1 MAIGNK
7 GFAAGLTGTS
17 SSAAGATRLPPKTG
31 ILEMRDNRLAQLA
44 DGTVVSRVHEL
55 VDPARCRIWAD
66 HNRDYE
72 ALSEENCNDL
82 IDSFKAQGRQEVPA
96 IVRRVKDNQAFDY
109 EVICGARRHWSAS
122 WMRNHNYP
130 EFRFLVEPRELTDE
144 EAFRL
149 ADLENRSR
157 RDLSDYERASDYLR
171 AVERYYRGSQ
181 QTMAERLEVSKSWL
195 SRYLELARLPAE
207 ILQSFGSPH
216 VIGVSHGAVLAPLL
230 RKETIRPLLIRE
242 AVKIAHEQQERG
254 ASGLHQLTPAAVVER
269 LVATSTRT
277 TTIRRGTAPLEYTVR
292 SEGGILIA
300 RGARARKSG
309 GLTIVVPT
317 PSKFERKEV
326 LSAITRLLE
335 DMNNN

>member
-1 MAIGNK
+1 
-7 GFAAGLTGTS
+7 
-17 SSAAGATRLPPKTG
+17 
-31 ILEMRDNRLAQLA
+31 MRDNRLAQLA
-44 DGTVVSRVHEL
+44 GGSVVSRVHEL
-55 VDPARCRIWAD
+55 VDPARCRIWGD
-66 HNRDYE
+66 HNRDYD

-82 IDSFKAQGRQEVPA
+82 IESFKAQGRQEVPA
-96 IVRRVKDNQAFDY
+96 IVRRVKDDHAFDY

-171 AVERYYRGSQ
+171 AVDRYYRGSQ

-207 ILQSFGSPH
+207 ILRSFGSPH

-230 RKETIRPLLIRE
+230 RKDPIRPLLISE
-242 AVKIAHEQQERG
+242 AAKIAQEQQERG
-254 ASGLHQLTPAAVVER
+254 ASGLHQLTPAAVLER
-269 LVATSTRT
+269 LVAASKRT
-277 TTIRRGTAPLEYTVR
+277 TGVRRGAMPLERTVR
-292 SEGGILIA
+292 SESGILIA
-300 RGARARKSG
+300 RGMRSRKSG
-309 GLTIVVPT
+309 SLTIVVPT
-317 PSKFERKEV
+317 PNKFERNDV

-335 DMNNN
+335 ELSNKN